1 MGSWAAAVVKGIARG
16 GKNKFSIGA
25 EPSGKTFKSGGFSE
39 SSINYKGPSL
49 LKTNPQSIIS
59 IEDFDFDI
67 LIDRKHFGLYK
78 TLFGSKPLGLD
89 GVNDGIRYLVL

>member
-1 MGSWAAAVVKGIARG
+1 M
-16 GKNKFSIGA
+16 
-25 EPSGKTFKSGGFSE
+25 
-39 SSINYKGPSL
+39 

-78 TLFGSKPLGLD
+78 ILFGSKPLGLD